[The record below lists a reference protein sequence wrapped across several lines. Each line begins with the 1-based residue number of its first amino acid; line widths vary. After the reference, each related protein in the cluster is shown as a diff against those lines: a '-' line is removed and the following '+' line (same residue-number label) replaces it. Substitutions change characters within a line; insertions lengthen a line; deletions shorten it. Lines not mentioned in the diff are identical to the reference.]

1 MPTVE
6 FYKGLVHLKQ
16 GRFDEAIDRL
26 QAAIGAGLGW
36 RDWLHAHYF
45 MADALWALGRF
56 DAALACV
63 DRALQSAYP
72 DWFRGRMIRIRIGH
86 FMGSVD
92 EAKRELDGLW
102 AEFGATH
109 RASFPSVLACLGQPE
124 LARAI
129 LRENDA
135 AWREGR
141 LHLCSYSVGGRYYL
155 GEHDET
161 LRLARPRGRES
172 RVVDAPHLAL
182 GALPPGD
189 PEPFALPARNA
200 PACGD
205 RSERLA
211 YEVGG
216 DGGGRSVARAAEFRE
231 LSGRGTRG
239 CPMIPR

>member
-1 MPTVE
+1 ME

-16 GRFDEAIDRL
+16 GRFDEAINRL
-26 QAAIGAGLGW
+26 HAAIGAGLGS
-36 RDWLHAHYF
+36 REAHAHYF

-86 FMGSVD
+86 FMGNVD

-102 AEFGATH
+102 GEFGATH
-109 RASFPSVLACLGQPE
+109 RASFRASSPASASPSSR
-124 LARAI
+124 ARSCARTTPRGARTGSTCVPTASAVTTTSRARRD
-129 LRENDA
+129 LSSGLDRAVENRE
-135 AWREGR
+135 WWM
-141 LHLCSYSVGGRYYL
+141 LH
-155 GEHDET
+155 T
-161 LRLARPRGRES
+161 LRSELSS
-172 RVVDAPHLAL
+172 RN
-182 GALPPGD
+182 
-189 PEPFALPARNA
+189 PEPSALPARDA

-211 YEVGG
+211 TK
-216 DGGGRSVARAAEFRE
+216 SVATGRQVRS
-231 LSGRGTRG
+231 SGRGNSGNCQAAERG